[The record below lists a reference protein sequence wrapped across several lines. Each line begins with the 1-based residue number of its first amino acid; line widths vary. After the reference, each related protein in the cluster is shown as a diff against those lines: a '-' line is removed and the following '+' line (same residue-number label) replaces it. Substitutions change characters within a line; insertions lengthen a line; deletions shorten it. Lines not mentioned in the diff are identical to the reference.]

1 MSVGFQAFT
10 DSGLFQIDGSTA
22 NYQLIASLAA
32 VSQQTSINT
41 VYNNASIQFTG
52 TFWLC
57 SFTFRSDQPPL
68 WAFVADGGVMATP
81 WDFTRNGSIY
91 TVRLITTSQTTVRL
105 FVYARVSPAA
115 SNFGFQV
122 FDAGGT
128 LIADASQPFCKV
140 LDVVAGQYLD
150 GYGWAVTGFPGVGTQ
165 SRSYGRPVAIA
176 CMWPAHY
183 ISGSTNSN
191 QRLWDIAEMSAVGV
205 AGDVVTWE
213 LHRYNGGNPPN
224 ITCYRECMHYRFM
237 VLDMTGVL

>member
-10 DSGLFQIDGSTA
+10 DSGLFQIDGSTP
-22 NYQLIASLAA
+22 NYQLTASLSA
-32 VSQQTSINT
+32 VSQQTNIPT
-41 VYNNASIQFTG
+41 VINNASIQYTG

-68 WAFVADGGVMATP
+68 WAFTADSGIMVTP
-81 WDFTRNGSIY
+81 WDFKRDGNLY
-91 TVRLITTSQTTVRL
+91 TVRLITAAQTTVHL
-105 FVYARVSPAA
+105 FVYSRVPVPS
-115 SNFGFQV
+115 SRFGLQV
-122 FDAGGT
+122 FSPNGT
-128 LIADASQPFCKV
+128 LIADASQPFCKI
-140 LDVVAGQYLD
+140 LDVVSGQYLPD
-150 GYGWAVTGFPGVGTQ
+150 YGWTVTRFPQGAAQTYD
-165 SRSYGRPVAIA
+165 YGRPVAIG

-205 AGDVVTWE
+205 SGGVVTWE